1 MSSEIEKMSENLSN
15 FSKSW
20 SIISQRQGHQVGE
33 GGKRKMLFSGVM
45 EKKGVQEEKG
55 KERIYFSIF

>member
-33 GGKRKMLFSGVM
+33 GGKENALLRGYGKERGA
-45 EKKGVQEEKG
+45 GGKG